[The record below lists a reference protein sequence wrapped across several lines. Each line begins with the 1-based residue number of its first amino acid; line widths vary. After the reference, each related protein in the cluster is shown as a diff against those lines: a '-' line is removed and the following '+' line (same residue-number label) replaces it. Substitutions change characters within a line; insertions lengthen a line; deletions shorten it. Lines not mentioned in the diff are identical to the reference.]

1 MEGPGRFS
9 GLCAVACELK
19 MRKPW
24 DSWEAP
30 AKLAATVVM
39 ESESCGSLTG
49 HLKPWGWLESSLALF
64 VALKPVASIVLSL
77 SLFSFYNHILY
88 LKLLK

>member
-1 MEGPGRFS
+1 MEGPGRLS

-30 AKLAATVVM
+30 AKVARVVR

-49 HLKPWGWLESSLALF
+49 HLKPWGWLESSLAFF